1 MRWLLLKDLRILRRS
16 PLLVALLVL
25 YPIVIAV
32 LIGFALSRG
41 PDKPEVAF
49 YNGLEGQSAVV
60 ELGGERIDLASEGQ
74 RLFDAIDPVRV
85 DSREE
90 AIQKVEDGEVLGALI
105 IPSDLA
111 TNIQS
116 SLEPGT
122 VEVYFNAEDPAK
134 RQFVENTI
142 KAQVQSANAAL
153 TKRVAKEALK
163 LLDLIST
170 GGEYSFLGQSFDV
183 LGLER
188 AEQILA
194 KARAELP
201 AGSPERAELD
211 RVIAFGKLARENL
224 SFSDEV
230 LAVVGEPIRVKA
242 TALDGG
248 TTSLTSFAVA
258 LAVAVSLMFITL
270 LLAAGTLALEREEN
284 AFSRL
289 VRGLVSKTGL
299 LAEKA
304 GLAAVCS
311 VSVCLL
317 MMAGLGL
324 FVELDWGRFPLWL
337 AALAVGALAFAAL
350 GLAIGALTRDV
361 RAASLLAFMLCL
373 PLAFLALV
381 PSGAVAPAL
390 YDVIRAVS
398 AVFPFQPALDAL
410 DAALNDA
417 GGIGGPLLH
426 LAGLTLGF
434 GALARRRPAT
444 LRLMASANEALVRR
458 VYAAANAR
466 DMDAILAGTHE
477 DCEVHP
483 VLGANLAADVYRG
496 HEGVRQWTRDLWGEW
511 ESFDTSIGEVVE
523 RGDRLLYPVGL
534 RGRGRASGAP
544 FEAEIFHLTT
554 VRDGLVLRI
563 EGFSD
568 RESAMRAL
576 EAT

>member
-16 PLLVALLVL
+16 PLLLALLVL

-49 YNGLEGQSAVV
+49 YNGLAGKSAVV
-60 ELGGERIDLASEGQ
+60 ELGGDRIDLAAEGQ

-85 DSREE
+85 GSRKE
-90 AIQKVEDGEVLGALI
+90 AIQKVEDGDVLGALI

-122 VEVYFNAEDPAK
+122 VQVYYNAEDPAK

-153 TKRVAKEALK
+153 TKRVAKEALQ

-170 GGEYSFLGQSFDV
+170 GGQYSFLGQSFDV
-183 LGLER
+183 LGLQR
-188 AEQILA
+188 AEVILA

-201 AGSPERAELD
+201 KGSPERAELD
-211 RVIAFGKLARENL
+211 RVIAFGRLARENL

-242 TALDGG
+242 TALNGG
-248 TTSLTSFAVA
+248 TTSLSSFAVA

-289 VRGLVSKTGL
+289 VRGLVSRTAL

-304 GLAAVCS
+304 GLAAACS
-311 VSVCLL
+311 VAVCLL
-317 MMAGLGL
+317 MMVGLGL
-324 FVELDWGRFPLWL
+324 FVDLDWGRFPLWL
-337 AALAVGALAFAAL
+337 AALTVGALGFAAL

-398 AVFPFQPALDAL
+398 AAFPFKPALDAL
-410 DAALNDA
+410 DAALNDV
-417 GGIGGPLLH
+417 GDIGGPLLH
-426 LAGLTLGF
+426 LAGLTLAF
-434 GALARRRPAT
+434 GALG
-444 LRLMASANEALVRR
+444 RLALQRF
-458 VYAAANAR
+458 A
-466 DMDAILAGTHE
+466 
-477 DCEVHP
+477 
-483 VLGANLAADVYRG
+483 
-496 HEGVRQWTRDLWGEW
+496 
-511 ESFDTSIGEVVE
+511 
-523 RGDRLLYPVGL
+523 
-534 RGRGRASGAP
+534 
-544 FEAEIFHLTT
+544 
-554 VRDGLVLRI
+554 
-563 EGFSD
+563 
-568 RESAMRAL
+568 
-576 EAT
+576 

>member
-1 MRWLLLKDLRILRRS
+1 MRWLLLKDLQILRRS

-25 YPIVIAV
+25 YPVIIAV

-41 PDKPEVAF
+41 PDKPKVAF
-49 YNGLEGQSAVV
+49 YNGLAGQSAIV
-60 ELGGERIDLASEGQ
+60 ELGGDRIDLARQGQ

-85 DSREE
+85 DSRAE
-90 AIQKVEDGEVLGALI
+90 AIQKVRDGDVLGALI
-105 IPSDLA
+105 IPDDLA

-122 VEVYFNAEDPAK
+122 VEVYYNAEDPAK
-134 RQFVENTI
+134 RQYVENTI
-142 KAQVQSANAAL
+142 KAQVQTANGAL
-153 TKRVAKEALK
+153 TKRVAKEALQ

-170 GGEYSFLGQSFDV
+170 GGEYTFLGQSFDV
-183 LGLER
+183 LGLQRSE
-188 AEQILA
+188 AILTR
-194 KARAELP
+194 ARAELP

-242 TALDGG
+242 SPLDGG

-304 GLAAVCS
+304 GLAAACS
-311 VSVCLL
+311 VIVCLV
-317 MMAGLGL
+317 MMLGLGL
-324 FVELDWGRFPLWL
+324 FVDLDWGRFPLWL
-337 AALAVGALAFAAL
+337 AALAVSALAFAAL
-350 GLAIGALTRDV
+350 GLAIGGLTRDV

-390 YDVIRAVS
+390 YDVIRAIS
-398 AVFPFQPALDAL
+398 AIFPFKPALDAL
-410 DAALNDA
+410 DAALNDV
-417 GGIGGPLLH
+417 GDLVGPLLH
-426 LAGLTLGF
+426 LAGLTLAF
-434 GALARRRPAT
+434 GLLSRLALARFA
-444 LRLMASANEALVRR
+444 
-458 VYAAANAR
+458 
-466 DMDAILAGTHE
+466 
-477 DCEVHP
+477 
-483 VLGANLAADVYRG
+483 
-496 HEGVRQWTRDLWGEW
+496 
-511 ESFDTSIGEVVE
+511 
-523 RGDRLLYPVGL
+523 
-534 RGRGRASGAP
+534 
-544 FEAEIFHLTT
+544 
-554 VRDGLVLRI
+554 
-563 EGFSD
+563 
-568 RESAMRAL
+568 
-576 EAT
+576 

>member
-25 YPIVIAV
+25 YPVVIAV

-49 YNGLEGQSAVV
+49 YNALEGKSAVV
-60 ELGGERIDLASEGQ
+60 ELGGDRIDLAAEGQ
-74 RLFDAIDPVRV
+74 RLFDAINPVRV
-85 DSREE
+85 DSRKE
-90 AIQKVEDGEVLGALI
+90 AIQKVEDGDVLGALI
-105 IPSDLA
+105 IPGDLA

-122 VEVYFNAEDPAK
+122 VEVYYNAEDPAK
-134 RQFVENTI
+134 QQFVENTI

-153 TKRVAKEALK
+153 TKRVAKEALQ

-170 GGEYSFLGQSFDV
+170 GGEYTFLGQSFDV
-183 LGLER
+183 LGLQR
-188 AEQILA
+188 AERILTQ
-194 KARAELP
+194 ARAELP
-201 AGSPERAELD
+201 EDSPERAELD

-224 SFSDEV
+224 AFSDDV

-242 TALDGG
+242 TALEGG
-248 TTSLTSFAVA
+248 TTSLSSFAVA
-258 LAVAVSLMFITL
+258 VAVAVSLMFITL

-289 VRGLVSKTGL
+289 VRGLVSRTGL

-304 GLAAVCS
+304 VLAAACS
-311 VSVCLL
+311 VAVCLL
-317 MMAGLGL
+317 MMGGLAL
-324 FVELDWGRFPLWL
+324 FVDLDWGRFPLWL

-398 AVFPFQPALDAL
+398 AAFPFKPALDAL

-417 GGIGGPLLH
+417 GDLGGPLLH
-426 LAGLTLGF
+426 LAGLTLAF
-434 GALARRRPAT
+434 GALG
-444 LRLMASANEALVRR
+444 RLALQRF
-458 VYAAANAR
+458 A
-466 DMDAILAGTHE
+466 
-477 DCEVHP
+477 
-483 VLGANLAADVYRG
+483 
-496 HEGVRQWTRDLWGEW
+496 
-511 ESFDTSIGEVVE
+511 
-523 RGDRLLYPVGL
+523 
-534 RGRGRASGAP
+534 
-544 FEAEIFHLTT
+544 
-554 VRDGLVLRI
+554 
-563 EGFSD
+563 
-568 RESAMRAL
+568 
-576 EAT
+576 

>member
-32 LIGFALSRG
+32 LIGLALSAG
-41 PDKPEVAF
+41 PDKPKVAF
-49 YNGLEGQSAVV
+49 YNGLEGKSAVV
-60 ELGGERIDLASEGQ
+60 ELGGDRIDLAAQGQ

-85 DSREE
+85 NSKEE
-90 AIQKVEDGEVLGALI
+90 AIQKVKDGEVLGALI
-105 IPSDLA
+105 IPDDLA

-122 VEVYFNAEDPAK
+122 VEVYYNAEDPAK

-142 KAQVQSANAAL
+142 KAQVQSANSAL

-170 GGEYSFLGQSFDV
+170 GGDYSFLGQSFDV

-188 AEQILA
+188 AERILVQA
-194 KARAELP
+194 KAELP
-201 AGSPERAELD
+201 PGSAERAELD

-224 SFSDEV
+224 SFSDDV
-230 LAVVGEPIRVKA
+230 LAVVGEPIQVKA

-248 TTSLTSFAVA
+248 TTSLSSFAVA

-311 VSVCLL
+311 VSVTLL
-317 MMAGLGL
+317 MLAGLGL

-337 AALAVGALAFAAL
+337 AALTVGALAFAAL

-361 RAASLLAFMLCL
+361 RAASLLAFMICL

-398 AVFPFQPALDAL
+398 AVFPFRPALDAL

-417 GGIGGPLLH
+417 GDIGGPLLH
-426 LAGLTLGF
+426 LAGLTLAF
-434 GALARRRPAT
+434 GALAR
-444 LRLMASANEALVRR
+444 LALQRF
-458 VYAAANAR
+458 A
-466 DMDAILAGTHE
+466 
-477 DCEVHP
+477 
-483 VLGANLAADVYRG
+483 
-496 HEGVRQWTRDLWGEW
+496 
-511 ESFDTSIGEVVE
+511 
-523 RGDRLLYPVGL
+523 
-534 RGRGRASGAP
+534 
-544 FEAEIFHLTT
+544 
-554 VRDGLVLRI
+554 
-563 EGFSD
+563 
-568 RESAMRAL
+568 
-576 EAT
+576 

>member
-41 PDKPEVAF
+41 PDKPKVAF
-49 YNGLEGQSAVV
+49 YNGLEGKSAVV
-60 ELGGERIDLASEGQ
+60 ELGGDRIDLAAEGQ

-85 DSREE
+85 DSRKE
-90 AIQKVEDGEVLGALI
+90 AIQKVEDGDVLGALI
-105 IPSDLA
+105 IPGNLA

-122 VEVYFNAEDPAK
+122 VEVYYNAEDPAK

-153 TKRVAKEALK
+153 TKRVAKEALQ

-170 GGEYSFLGQSFDV
+170 GGQYSFLGQSFDV

-188 AEQILA
+188 AERILT

-201 AGSPERAELD
+201 EGSPERAELD

-224 SFSDEV
+224 AFSDDV

-242 TALDGG
+242 TALEGG
-248 TTSLTSFAVA
+248 TTSLSSFAVA

-289 VRGLVSKTGL
+289 VRGLVSRTGL
-299 LAEKA
+299 LTEKA

-311 VSVCLL
+311 VAVCLL
-317 MMAGLGL
+317 MLAGLGL

-398 AVFPFQPALDAL
+398 AVFPFKPALDAL

-417 GGIGGPLLH
+417 GSLGGPLLH
-426 LAGLTLGF
+426 LAGLTLAF
-434 GALARRRPAT
+434 GALG
-444 LRLMASANEALVRR
+444 RLALQRF
-458 VYAAANAR
+458 A
-466 DMDAILAGTHE
+466 
-477 DCEVHP
+477 
-483 VLGANLAADVYRG
+483 
-496 HEGVRQWTRDLWGEW
+496 
-511 ESFDTSIGEVVE
+511 
-523 RGDRLLYPVGL
+523 
-534 RGRGRASGAP
+534 
-544 FEAEIFHLTT
+544 
-554 VRDGLVLRI
+554 
-563 EGFSD
+563 
-568 RESAMRAL
+568 
-576 EAT
+576 